1 MVGKFIKDRWI
12 RATEL
17 AQAAR
22 NTGKRGSR
30 PEFGVGEFLTGFT
43 GGKIDQKDANDPKFT
58 ENLKRNIKRDVKPE
72 NQAVFEKDLQAD
84 KDRQRQEWLDK
95 TANSP
100 AAKAGHSDER
110 RWELHLKNQAWRKE
124 KGRKHSH
131 GDFF

>member
-1 MVGKFIKDRWI
+1 MLKRWI

-17 AQAAR
+17 ADAAR
-22 NTGKRGSR
+22 RTGKRGFT
-30 PEFGVGEFLTGFT
+30 PELGVGEFLRGFT
-43 GGKIDQKDANDPKFT
+43 GANIDKADAEDPKFV
-58 ENLKRNIKRDVKPE
+58 ENLKEEIKKDVKPE

-100 AAKAGHSDER
+100 AAKAGLSDER
-110 RWELHLKNQAWRKE
+110 RWQTHLKNQKWRKE
-124 KGRKHSH
+124 KGRKYSH